1 MPTYVYACDKCGHKF
16 EARQSFSD
24 SPLESCPECTGR
36 IRRVI
41 HPTGV
46 IFKGSGWYVTDSRKQ
61 ASSSN
66 GNGAEPSESK
76 STEKPATSVAADD

>member
-1 MPTYVYACDKCGHKF
+1 MPTYDYACDKCGHKF

-24 SPLESCPECTGR
+24 NPLESCPECTGP
-36 IRRVI
+36 IHRVI

-61 ASSSN
+61 GSSSN
-66 GNGAEPSESK
+66 GNGAKPSESK
-76 STEKPATSVAADD
+76 ATEKPATSKAADD

>member
-1 MPTYVYACDKCGHKF
+1 MPTYVYACDACGHNF

-24 SPLESCPECTGR
+24 NPLETCPECTGR

-46 IFKGSGWYVTDSRKQ
+46 IFKGSGWYITDSRKQ
-61 ASSSN
+61 TSSN

-76 STEKPATSVAADD
+76 STEKPASSVAADD